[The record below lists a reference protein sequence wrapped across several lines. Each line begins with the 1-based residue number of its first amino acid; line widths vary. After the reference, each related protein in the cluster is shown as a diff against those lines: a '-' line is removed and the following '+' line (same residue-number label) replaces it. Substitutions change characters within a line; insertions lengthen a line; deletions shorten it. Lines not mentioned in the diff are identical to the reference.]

1 MDLELKI
8 TERLMICVIEKSFR
22 FLSVSAL
29 VFSLTL
35 VGCLKM
41 GMIVILGLIR
51 QMIRL

>member
-22 FLSVSAL
+22 FLLVSVL
-29 VFSLTL
+29 VFSLTF